1 MLIFVERK
9 IDRLQE
15 NSPAEN
21 EMGIE
26 DENGAL
32 RGRKWHSVDLEMQ
45 AMKSI
50 YDDNG
55 DDKWI

>member
-1 MLIFVERK
+1 MTGYK
-9 IDRLQE
+9 KTHRLKLRW
-15 NSPAEN
+15 
-21 EMGIE
+21 EME

-45 AMKSI
+45 AMRSI